1 MRSGPVLLAL
11 TGPGVHLS
19 AGNGAQ
25 ARVLVAASGPS
36 VTGLQVHPGI
46 GETILRFLT
55 NGELRAPSGARLEN
69 RFQVLMP
76 GVDLSAVAGSWGV
89 GTPEILEVR
98 VSPNEAEGIT
108 VEAAPGVVCD
118 PSLFE
123 AGLEIACRAPP
134 QPASAE
140 DAGGA
145 DGDGSEGA
153 AEAAEPRVSLDFR
166 DADLRDV
173 LRVLSEVSGLDFVLQ
188 PGVSGRVS
196 LRLTE
201 IPWDRALKLVL
212 RSQRLGHVLEEG
224 VLRVGP
230 SAELGAEYAEA
241 RRQEEARE
249 LAGELITF
257 TRALAYVRPDEVKE
271 VLEARLSER
280 GTLIADQR
288 TGTVLVADVES
299 RIREIES
306 VLDVLD
312 IPVPGVEIEARIVLA
327 TRTLTRRLGIQW
339 GGGLVREHTG
349 KKLPQSFRIG
359 ADAIGGTTSSFSSG
373 SPAGG
378 VSSAANAD
386 GGRPGYGVNLPISGA
401 PTGALGLALGALGGA
416 AHLDLALSAA
426 ERKGEVRILSAP
438 RIVAQNSRP
447 ATIKQGVTFPVQV
460 VANNTVT
467 VQFRDAVLE
476 LTVTPQVSP
485 DGTVLLDLLVS
496 NDSLDFG
503 QAVGG
508 IPSILTQRATTRIR
522 VKDGATT
529 VLGGVFATQEAENQ
543 GRVPGLHRIP
553 LLGHLFRS
561 REQNHRDEELLIF
574 LTPRIRSARPTAIG
588 HRDPTASALNR
599 SVPGRVEPG
608 SPAARTHPR
617 CVTVPAL
624 RAEPRCRSCP
634 HLRPQSRPS
643 PTFSRP
649 WISLPERS
657 STRWICAS
665 EAPVC
670 ASRGDRLPRLQPRFR
685 LRSPRPRGPLPTMER
700 RTRRRP
706 DSKQ

>member
-1 MRSGPVLLAL
+1 MRLATRPLNRPAGAGLVLLVCL
-11 TGPGVHLS
+11 GPGVAPAPGRGLEV
-19 AGNGAQ
+19 Q
-25 ARVLVAASGPS
+25 VLVAAGPPA
-36 VTGLQVHPGI
+36 VTGVEIHPGNR
-46 GETILRFLT
+46 ETVLRFPT
-55 NGELRAPSGARLEN
+55 DGQLRPPSGAGLRD

-76 GVDLSAVAGSWGV
+76 GVDLEAVKGSWGV
-89 GTPEILEVR
+89 GTPEIDEVR
-98 VSPNEAEGIT
+98 ISPEETEGIT
-108 VEAAPGVVCD
+108 VEAAPGVLCD
-118 PSLFE
+118 PSLF
-123 AGLEIACRAPP
+123 AGGLEITCRAPP
-134 QPASAE
+134 EPAPAGDAGQADARRAE
-140 DAGGA
+140 DV
-145 DGDGSEGA
+145 
-153 AEAAEPRVSLDFR
+153 EPRVSLDFR

-201 IPWDRALKLVL
+201 IPWDRALGIVL

-230 SAELGAEYAEA
+230 ASELAAEYEEE
-241 RRQEEARE
+241 RRQAEARE

-257 TRALAYVRPDEVKE
+257 SRSLGYVRPDEVKE
-271 VLEARLSER
+271 VLESRLSER
-280 GTLIADQR
+280 GTLVADQR

-306 VLDVLD
+306 VLNVLD

-359 ADAIGGTTSSFSSG
+359 ADAIGGATSSFSSG

-378 VSSAANAD
+378 ILSAANAD
-386 GGRPGYGVNLPISGA
+386 GERSGYGVNLPITGA

-416 AHLDLALSAA
+416 AHLDVALTAA

-438 RIVAQNSRP
+438 RIVAQNARP

-485 DGTVLLDLLVS
+485 EGTVLLDLTVS
-496 NDSLDFG
+496 NDALDFG

-508 IPSILTQRATTRIR
+508 IPSILTQHATTRIR
-522 VKDGATT
+522 VEDGATT
-529 VLGGVFATQEAENQ
+529 VLGGVFATQDAQ
-543 GRVPGLHRIP
+543 DRGRVPGLHRIP

-574 LTPRIRSARPTAIG
+574 LTPRVRAWEQARPTK
-588 HRDPTASALNR
+588 
-599 SVPGRVEPG
+599 
-608 SPAARTHPR
+608 
-617 CVTVPAL
+617 
-624 RAEPRCRSCP
+624 
-634 HLRPQSRPS
+634 
-643 PTFSRP
+643 
-649 WISLPERS
+649 
-657 STRWICAS
+657 
-665 EAPVC
+665 
-670 ASRGDRLPRLQPRFR
+670 
-685 LRSPRPRGPLPTMER
+685 
-700 RTRRRP
+700 P
-706 DSKQ
+706 DSPSEP

>member
-1 MRSGPVLLAL
+1 MRNSTKRLGSLLRSGFALGVLV
-11 TGPGVHLS
+11 GPGAHPAS
-19 AGNGAQ
+19 ADGARTTQ
-25 ARVLVAASGPS
+25 VLVAASQPA
-36 VTGLQVHPGI
+36 VTGLQVHPGA
-46 GETILRFLT
+46 GETSLRFLT
-55 NGELRAPSGARLEN
+55 NGKLHAPAAAQLQDE
-69 RFQVLMP
+69 FQVLMP
-76 GVDLSAVAGSWGV
+76 GVDLSAVVGSWGI

-98 VSPNEAEGIT
+98 VSADETEGIT

-123 AGLEIACRAPP
+123 AGLEILCRAPP
-134 QPASAE
+134 EPASE
-140 DAGGA
+140 SGESGA
-145 DGDGSEGA
+145 DGEIPRGVAG
-153 AEAAEPRVSLDFR
+153 AAEPRVSLDFR

-196 LRLTE
+196 VRLTE
-201 IPWDRALKLVL
+201 IPWDRALELIL

-230 SAELGAEYAEA
+230 SAELAAEYAER
-241 RRQEEARE
+241 RRQEEQRE
-249 LAGELITF
+249 LAGELMNF
-257 TRALAYVRPDEVKE
+257 SRNLAYVRPDEVKE
-271 VLEARLSER
+271 LLESRLSER
-280 GTLIADQR
+280 GSLIADQR
-288 TGTVLVADVES
+288 TGIVLVADVES
-299 RIREIES
+299 RVRAIES

-339 GGGLVREHTG
+339 GGGLLREHTG

-359 ADAIGGTTSSFSSG
+359 ADAIGGATSSFSTG

-378 VSSAANAD
+378 VSPAANAE
-386 GGRPGYGVNLPISGA
+386 GGRPGYGVNLPISGV

-416 AHLDLALSAA
+416 AHLDLALTAA
-426 ERKGEVRILSAP
+426 ERNGEVRILSAP

-485 DGTVLLDLLVS
+485 DGTILLDLTVS

-522 VKDGATT
+522 VEDGATT
-529 VLGGVFATQEAENQ
+529 VLGGVFATQDAQ
-543 GRVPGLHRIP
+543 DRGRVPGLHRIP

-561 REQNHRDEELLIF
+561 REENHRDEELLIF
-574 LTPRIRSARPTAIG
+574 LTPRIRTLERARLP
-588 HRDPTASALNR
+588 
-599 SVPGRVEPG
+599 
-608 SPAARTHPR
+608 PAAP
-617 CVTVPAL
+617 
-624 RAEPRCRSCP
+624 
-634 HLRPQSRPS
+634 PS
-643 PTFSRP
+643 
-649 WISLPERS
+649 
-657 STRWICAS
+657 
-665 EAPVC
+665 
-670 ASRGDRLPRLQPRFR
+670 QP
-685 LRSPRPRGPLPTMER
+685 
-700 RTRRRP
+700 
-706 DSKQ
+706 